1 VDNFVRNHWP
11 TWPGI
16 RNRLSWTVTL
26 YLEML
31 VSKRHLEAPERAMLD
46 RILAL
51 KGQIAD
57 LDAKTAE
64 AAREA
69 ADIATD
75 QARLREN
82 ITAVSKRAKA
92 KSLIARYLAKAGEQE
107 TRLVTL
113 ATERGQRSAERRRLQ
128 SELDPDTRAG
138 SRNPTRFGEASSL
151 SYCG

>member
-1 VDNFVRNHWP
+1 
-11 TWPGI
+11 
-16 RNRLSWTVTL
+16 
-26 YLEML
+26 ML

-64 AAREA
+64 ADREA

-75 QARLREN
+75 QARLRGN
-82 ITAVSKRAKA
+82 ITALSKRAEA

-128 SELDPDTRAG
+128 SELDHTIRTLALE
-138 SRNPTRFGEASSL
+138 RETQHASAKQAR
-151 SYCG
+151 